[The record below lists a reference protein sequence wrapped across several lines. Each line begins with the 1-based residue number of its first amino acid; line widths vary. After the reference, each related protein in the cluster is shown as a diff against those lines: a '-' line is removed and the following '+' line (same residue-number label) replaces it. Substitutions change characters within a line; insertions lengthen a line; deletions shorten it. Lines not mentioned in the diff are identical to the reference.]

1 MKILIIGDKYRYD
14 WLTPRSSIPPDAEL
28 VFFDTGTDDS
38 TLIRAGADADILLA
52 DAIAKVSRNLIAH
65 MPNLRLIHSEGVGY
79 DAIDIGAAK
88 ERGIFVC
95 NNKGCNATAVAEQA
109 LLLMLGLLR
118 SVVPGDRSVR
128 QGNQYE
134 AKLNAMR
141 TGITELRYSKVGL
154 VGMGAIGQSTAT
166 LLRVFECDV
175 YYYSPH
181 RRDELEESYLAV
193 SYLPLDE
200 LVAKVDILSLHA
212 AVTPESAGLVN
223 AELLSRM
230 KPTAYLINTARGEL
244 VDNAALREA
253 IITGR
258 IAGAGLDTIY
268 PEPTTKDNPLV
279 DLPPEHQDKVLYSPH
294 FGGITTASMYRAQRH
309 MWQNVARVARGDRP
323 DCIVNGV

>member
-1 MKILIIGDKYRYD
+1 MKILIIGDKRRYD
-14 WLTPRSSIPPDAEL
+14 RLTPPSSIPPDAEL
-28 VFFDTGTDDS
+28 VFFDTDTDDG
-38 TLIRAGADADILLA
+38 TLLGAAADADILLA
-52 DAIAKVSRNLIAH
+52 DAISKVSRNLIAH

-79 DAIDIGAAK
+79 EGIDTAAAK

-95 NNKGCNATAVAEQA
+95 NNKGCNATSVAEQTV
-109 LLLMLGLLR
+109 LLMLGLLR
-118 SVVPGDRSVR
+118 SVVPGDSNVR
-128 QGNQYE
+128 QGYQYE
-134 AKLNAMR
+134 AKLDVMR
-141 TGITELRYSKVGL
+141 TGLAELGECKVGL

-166 LLRVFECDV
+166 LLRAFKCDV

-212 AVTPESAGLVN
+212 AVTPETVGLVN
-223 AELLSRM
+223 AGLLSRM
-230 KPTAYLINTARGEL
+230 KPSAYLINTARGEL

-253 IITGR
+253 IITER

-279 DLPPEHQDKVLYSPH
+279 DLPPEHRHKVLYSPH
-294 FGGITTASMYRAQRH
+294 LGGLSTVSMYRAHRH
-309 MWQNVARVARGDRP
+309 RWTNVIQAAYGGRP